1 METVYTKTMNTKIL
15 ESIVAQL
22 LMRPKGLLAID
33 ESNDSCNKR
42 FVAVGVE
49 TTEEA
54 RREYRELLITAP
66 DMEDFVSGYIMYDE
80 TIRQSTKGG
89 KRFPDV
95 LKEKGIMPGIKV
107 DQGLELFNGS
117 PVEQVTKGLDGLPDR
132 LVEYRA
138 QFGASFTKWRVALH
152 IGEGMPSEACM
163 RENAVR
169 LAQYAKTVQEAD
181 MVPIIEP
188 EVLLDGDH
196 SLETCYAVTA
206 KNLDIVFEEIQKAG
220 VYLPG
225 LILKTSMVL
234 PGKSAGVQ
242 ASIEQVA
249 TMTIKC
255 LREHVPNGIG
265 GVVFLSG
272 GQDSEHSTKHLNA
285 MHQLY
290 PDLPWPLT
298 FSYSRAIQGDTLNYW
313 AKNRA
318 DVETAQTFLVAWA
331 EANSEASLG
340 KYQG

>member
-1 METVYTKTMNTKIL
+1 MNTKIL
-15 ESIVAQL
+15 ESTLAQL
-22 LMRPKGLLAID
+22 LVRPKGLLAID

-42 FVAVGVE
+42 FTAVGVE
-49 TTEEA
+49 TTEAA
-54 RREYRELLITAP
+54 RREYRELLVTAP
-66 DMEDFVSGYIMYDE
+66 DIEDFVSGYIMYDE
-80 TIRQSTKGG
+80 TIRQSAVDG
-89 KRFPDV
+89 KRFVDI
-95 LKEKGIMPGIKV
+95 LKEKGIQSGIKV
-107 DQGLELFNGS
+107 DQGLESFNNS
-117 PVEQVTKGLDGLPDR
+117 PVEQVTKGLEGLADR

-152 IGEGMPSEACM
+152 IGEGIPSEACM

-169 LAQYAKTVQEAD
+169 LAAYAKTVQEAD

-196 SLETCYAVTA
+196 SLETCYTVTA
-206 KNLDIVFEEIQKAG
+206 KNLDIVFEEIQKVG

-225 LILKTSMVL
+225 LILKTSMVI
-234 PGKSAGVQ
+234 PGKSAGTQ
-242 ASIEQVA
+242 ATIEQVA
-249 TMTIKC
+249 TMTVKC

-265 GVVFLSG
+265 GIVFLSG
-272 GQDSEHSTKHLNA
+272 GQDSEHAAKHLNA

-313 AKNRA
+313 AKNRT

>member
-1 METVYTKTMNTKIL
+1 MNTKIL
-15 ESIVAQL
+15 ESIVTSL
-22 LMRPKGLLAID
+22 LIQPKGLLAID

-42 FVAVGVE
+42 FEALGVE
-49 TTEEA
+49 TTEDA

-66 DMEDFVSGYIMYDE
+66 NIERFVSGYIMYDE
-80 TIRQSTKGG
+80 TIRQSTKDG

-95 LKEKGIMPGIKV
+95 LKEKGIAPGIKV
-107 DQGLELFNGS
+107 DQGLESFNGS
-117 PVEQVTKGLDGLPDR
+117 PVEQVTKGLEGLADR

-163 RENAVR
+163 RENAIR
-169 LAQYAKTVQEAD
+169 LAQYAKTVQEAN

-188 EVLLDGDH
+188 EILLEGDH
-196 SLETCYAVTA
+196 SLERCYEVTA
-206 KNLDIVFEEIQKAG
+206 KNLDIVFDEVQKAG

-234 PGKSAGVQ
+234 PGKSAGIQ
-242 ASIEQVA
+242 ATIEQVA

-255 LREHVPNGIG
+255 LREHIPNEIG

-272 GQDSEHSTKHLNA
+272 GQDSEHSTKHLNV

-290 PDLPWPLT
+290 PNLPWSLT
-298 FSYSRAIQGDTLNYW
+298 FSYSRAIQGQALHYW
-313 AKNRA
+313 AQNRK
-318 DVETAQTFLVAWA
+318 DIETAQQLLLEQAR
-331 EANSEASLG
+331 ANSEASIG
-340 KYQG
+340 KY